1 VFWWQQRWTG
11 SPSCRWPP
19 LQQQHTAL
27 LLEPRKWST
36 RSIKP
41 SIANREGCARAAEQ
55 GAIASQGRGVTVNSG
70 LGSWRSFTDDSRHW
84 RAVPARLNLSLF
96 SNTRSPL
103 CDKFCECLR
112 RLPAAD
118 TGTARNAWL
127 AAEMGTTS
135 PVTGASSV
143 VIAASAGG
151 WRHPRVSGAAV
162 PAQPNPVDEPHPSL
176 CVGVVLRRM
185 VRDRGE
191 RARKVG
197 HGGIP
202 PRPMLESMGAGAFR
216 SRNSCRSRSR

>member
-1 VFWWQQRWTG
+1 MDRV
-11 SPSCRWPP
+11 
-19 LQQQHTAL
+19 AL
-27 LLEPRKWST
+27 VSMARRFNNIR
-36 RSIKP
+36 RSY
-41 SIANREGCARAAEQ
+41 SNRENGRHDRSNRASQFARGCARAAEQ

-70 LGSWRSFTDDSRHW
+70 LGSSSSFTDDSRHW

-103 CDKFCECLR
+103 CDKFCECQR

-135 PVTGASSV
+135 PVSGASSV

-191 RARKVG
+191 QSEGRARWDPAPAHARVDG
-197 HGGIP
+197 RWRIP
-202 PRPMLESMGAGAFR
+202 FQD
-216 SRNSCRSRSR
+216 SCRSRSR